1 MSTKTSASTGGQ
13 SRNASKVKRSSG
25 LQFSMAA
32 SYVGVTVVIILVLEI
47 LGSLAITMMLTSNSF
62 ADNDIVRDAQRKAQV
77 YALEAATLANGA
89 DLPADLTFQPGQP
102 SSVAIPVAGSQSQDI
117 PYITGNAIRPQQI
130 AVLITPDAHIL
141 ASSYPACYPLNASAS
156 RVLSRQLSLLQTALR
171 GTPASSTFTIE
182 QGRAIG
188 AASPILSS
196 EKRVLGAV
204 YVQMSLDKPGGL
216 ILLYFAGEW
225 LVTGLLLPILLAPL
239 GAVFGI
245 ITTRKL
251 VRRIHRLVAATASMA
266 EGDYSQRIPVS
277 RRDEVGQLEQQFNTM
292 AQRLDASIAA
302 QKALTEQNTRLEERA
317 RLARDLHDSV
327 KQQIFAISMQ
337 LGAARSLFEHK
348 PAAARQHL
356 LEADNLAYEARQE
369 LTSLIQE
376 FRPLAFN
383 DKDFM
388 PALREYVTTWSRQ
401 NTIAVDLDIA
411 ENCAHLPLQLANALA
426 RVVQEALSNVA
437 RHSQASH
444 VALSLIAEQGQLTL
458 VLEDNGRG
466 FDPAQARGAGVGL
479 QSMQERL
486 AELGGTM
493 QIQSAAGDGTQIVAH
508 CPIAGH

>member
-1 MSTKTSASTGGQ
+1 MEGDNFKQASVTLQKGQ
-13 SRNASKVKRSSG
+13 S
-25 LQFSMAA
+25 
-32 SYVGVTVVIILVLEI
+32 LVLV
-47 LGSLAITMMLTSNSF
+47 
-62 ADNDIVRDAQRKAQV
+62 NDSGAPHYI
-77 YALEAATLANGA
+77 ANG
-89 DLPADLTFQPGQP
+89 TWKN
-102 SSVAIPVAGSQSQDI
+102 GS
-117 PYITGNAIRPQQI
+117 
-130 AVLITPDAHIL
+130 PDAHIL
-141 ASSYPACYPLNASAS
+141 ASSYPARYPLNASAS

-171 GTPASSTFTIE
+171 GTPASSTFTSG

-188 AASPILSS
+188 AASPILNS
-196 EKRVLGAV
+196 EKRVLGAA

-239 GAVFGI
+239 GAVFGL

-251 VRRIHRLVAATASMA
+251 VRRIHRLVAATAAMA

-277 RRDEVGQLEQQFNTM
+277 RRDEVRQLEQQFNTM

-376 FRPLAFN
+376 FRPLASVTKISCPPCASTSLPGVVRTPSRSTSTSRRAAPISRFSSPTPS
-383 DKDFM
+383 
-388 PALREYVTTWSRQ
+388 PASFRKRS
-401 NTIAVDLDIA
+401 
-411 ENCAHLPLQLANALA
+411 P
-426 RVVQEALSNVA
+426 
-437 RHSQASH
+437 
-444 VALSLIAEQGQLTL
+444 
-458 VLEDNGRG
+458 
-466 FDPAQARGAGVGL
+466 
-479 QSMQERL
+479 M
-486 AELGGTM
+486 
-493 QIQSAAGDGTQIVAH
+493 
-508 CPIAGH
+508 